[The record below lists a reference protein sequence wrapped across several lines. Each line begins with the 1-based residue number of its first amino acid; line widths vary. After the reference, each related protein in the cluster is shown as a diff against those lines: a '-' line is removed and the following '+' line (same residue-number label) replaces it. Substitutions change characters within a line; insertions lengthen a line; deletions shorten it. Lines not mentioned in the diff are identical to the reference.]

1 MQLPKHWEGWFLL
14 LFSIQFFIGL
24 ALVIDYVEPNTRIWP
39 DRIVDVIKLMPYV
52 VVVAATIASMEVEA
66 VYMLAERYL
75 RKRFQEGEQQGIAK
89 GEQRGIEKGVQ
100 KLAEKVE
107 EWNKRR
113 LEAES
118 RGEKFDE
125 PPPTKV

>member
-1 MQLPKHWEGWFLL
+1 
-14 LFSIQFFIGL
+14 
-24 ALVIDYVEPNTRIWP
+24 
-39 DRIVDVIKLMPYV
+39 
-52 VVVAATIASMEVEA
+52 
-66 VYMLAERYL
+66 MLAERYL

-125 PPPTKV
+125 PPPTTV

>member
-1 MQLPKHWEGWFLL
+1 M
-14 LFSIQFFIGL
+14 
-24 ALVIDYVEPNTRIWP
+24 IDYVEPNTRIWP

-52 VVVAATIASMEVEA
+52 VVTAATIASMEVEA

-75 RKRFQEGEQQGIAK
+75 RKKYQEGEQ
-89 GEQRGIEKGVQ
+89 RGVE
-100 KLAEKVE
+100 KLAKKVE

-125 PPPTKV
+125 PPPKTL

>member
-1 MQLPKHWEGWFLL
+1 M
-14 LFSIQFFIGL
+14 
-24 ALVIDYVEPNTRIWP
+24 IDYVEPNTRIWP

-75 RKRFQEGEQQGIAK
+75 RKKYQEGRQDERK
-89 GEQRGIEKGVQ
+89 ELTQ
-100 KLAEKVE
+100 KIRA
-107 EWNKRR
+107 WNERR
-113 LEAES
+113 LKAQS

-125 PPPTKV
+125 PPPTEA

>member
-1 MQLPKHWEGWFLL
+1 
-14 LFSIQFFIGL
+14 
-24 ALVIDYVEPNTRIWP
+24 
-39 DRIVDVIKLMPYV
+39 
-52 VVVAATIASMEVEA
+52 
-66 VYMLAERYL
+66 MLAERYL
-75 RKRFQEGEQQGIAK
+75 RRRYEE
-89 GEQRGIEKGVQ
+89 GVQ
-100 KLAEKVE
+100 DLAEKVK